1 MKYSCHIE
9 SSKCSFAEASDLWI
23 TFPPKQASYICSHVL
38 LCNLFYMSLPPAFLS
53 FPHFF
58 EERIQHRH
66 NKFFFLTR
74 QFYLER
80 VLENTS

>member
-53 FPHFF
+53 FPHFLRREYNIATINF
-58 EERIQHRH
+58 SSLLGSFIW
-66 NKFFFLTR
+66 KGF
-74 QFYLER
+74 
-80 VLENTS
+80 